1 MDDELDLPEPDGSA
15 DPAPGGWPSPRRI
28 LLGAGLLAVLGIA
41 AGALAGRGVGRLL
54 ALPEGAEVPT
64 YADAEPPPKA
74 AGTDAAS
81 PVPATSD
88 TEEPSTEAP
97 ERPVAPRALPKASYV
112 DTIVKRNIF
121 DSTAVY
127 NPAAAVVGDG
137 TCRNDAAVRLL
148 ATIVAEPETYSSA
161 LIAQGTG
168 KDGKAEGYAIGDDVS
183 GGGRIARIEQKK
195 VCMEDGTCICIGEQ
209 GAPLAQGA
217 PAGNAAA
224 DGQVEKLGDN
234 KFVVDKSLL
243 DGALGN
249 LESFAGQLRVVPH
262 KDASGNIDGF
272 RLSAIRKGSLFEK
285 LGIKNGDILHAVNGS
300 PLTSTEGALSLYQS
314 LRNERS
320 FNFDISRRNTR
331 QSLEYEVR

>member
-1 MDDELDLPEPDGSA
+1 MDDELDLPDPDAPLASA
-15 DPAPGGWPSPRRI
+15 PAGWPSPRRI
-28 LLGAGLLAVLGIA
+28 LLGAALLAALGIA
-41 AGALAGRGVGRLL
+41 AGALAGRGVGRFL

-64 YADAEPPPKA
+64 YADVDAPAKPSGAETGA
-74 AGTDAAS
+74 APLAA
-81 PVPATSD
+81 A
-88 TEEPSTEAP
+88 EAP
-97 ERPVAPRALPKASYV
+97 EESVDAPERAAAPRALPKASYV

-137 TCRNDAAVRLL
+137 SCRNDAAVRLL

-209 GAPLAQGA
+209 AAPVAQGA
-217 PAGNAAA
+217 PAANAAG
-224 DGQVEKLGDN
+224 DGQVEKLSDN
-234 KFVVDKSLL
+234 KYAVDKSLL

-262 KDASGNIDGF
+262 KDASGNVDGF

>member
-1 MDDELDLPEPDGSA
+1 MDDELDLPEPDAPSA
-15 DPAPGGWPSPRRI
+15 PVPDGWPSPRRI
-28 LLGAGLLAVLGIA
+28 LMGAGLLAALGIA
-41 AGALAGRGVGRLL
+41 AGALAGSGVGRLL
-54 ALPEGAEVPT
+54 ALPEGADVPT
-64 YADAEPPPKA
+64 YADVEAPAKSPGA
-74 AGTDAAS
+74 DAGTS
-81 PVPATSD
+81 PVAAA
-88 TEEPSTEAP
+88 EAP
-97 ERPVAPRALPKASYV
+97 EDPEDVSERATAPRALPKASYV
-112 DTIVKRNIF
+112 DTIVRRNIF

-127 NPAAAVVGDG
+127 NPAADVVGDG

-148 ATIVAEPETYSSA
+148 ATIVAEPEAYSSA
-161 LIAQGTG
+161 LIGQGTG
-168 KDGKAEGYAIGDDVS
+168 KDGKAEGYAIGDDVTGS
-183 GGGRIARIEQKK
+183 GRIARIDQKK

-209 GAPLAQGA
+209 AAPVAQGA
-217 PAGNAAA
+217 PAADAAG
-224 DGQVEKLGDN
+224 DGQVEKLADN
-234 KFVVDKSLL
+234 KFAVDKSLL

-262 KDASGNIDGF
+262 KDSSGNIDGF

-314 LRNERS
+314 LRSERS